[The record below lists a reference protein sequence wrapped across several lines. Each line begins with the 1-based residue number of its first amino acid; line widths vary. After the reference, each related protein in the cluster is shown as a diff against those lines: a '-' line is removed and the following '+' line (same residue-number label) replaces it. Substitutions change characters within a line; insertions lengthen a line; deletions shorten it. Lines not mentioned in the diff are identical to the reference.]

1 MRPFTQ
7 AAAAEQLH
15 PPVGELLTYE
25 AAVRLDQPFVQRD
38 VCPEPASVQIQ
49 LALARAMSNI
59 VSTGSGAPGFGRGHV
74 SAAFASQSK
83 SAAPTAVC
91 SAWAGVVS
99 GSRKARSRGRKGSF
113 TFSEIARS
121 GHSGTRRRS
130 GAVAHRQAMPCIGA
144 AGTVGRPEFAACAI
158 PRCVDGPGRQSSGT
172 AAISGCAS
180 LRGIPPFVQSAVSAP
195 GGRVA
200 EIRRRGP
207 FTAA

>member
-1 MRPFTQ
+1 M
-7 AAAAEQLH
+7 
-15 PPVGELLTYE
+15 
-25 AAVRLDQPFVQRD
+25 QRD

-144 AGTVGRPEFAACAI
+144 AGTVGRPEFAARAI
-158 PRCVDGPGRQSSGT
+158 PRYVRRAGPTVQRDSCHIGLRIT
-172 AAISGCAS
+172 TRDTTVCAICRFG
-180 LRGIPPFVQSAVSAP
+180 
-195 GGRVA
+195 
-200 EIRRRGP
+200 RRRASGGNP
-207 FTAA
+207 QARSFHSGLTGALAESPLSTILKSGLTFS